1 MPAAKSAPKTPRTSA
16 TDKHEAALDEAAVLA
31 GVPELLPPTKL
42 RAGQRGRIIVL
53 SQRLA
58 LLLDPKGGLD
68 LEDPNVLAASYSV
81 LGEADEFFETLAVDH
96 DAYVE
101 WAQGLADSEQIFAML
116 IGKYARAV
124 GESTSSSAGS
134 TRTNVS

>member
-1 MPAAKSAPKTPRTSA
+1 MTAKKTPTA
-16 TDKHEAALDEAAVLA
+16 AEKHDAVLNEA
-31 GVPELLPPTKL
+31 SVLANVPELLPPTKL
-42 RAGQRGRIIVL
+42 RTAQRGRVIVL

-68 LEDPNVLAASYSV
+68 LEDPDVLAASYSV

-96 DAYVE
+96 GAYIG

-124 GESTSSSAGS
+124 GESTSSSVGS
-134 TRTNVS
+134 TASNVS

>member
-1 MPAAKSAPKTPRTSA
+1 MTAKKTSTAAE
-16 TDKHEAALDEAAVLA
+16 KHDAVLDEASVLA
-31 GVPELLPPTKL
+31 NVPELLPPTKL
-42 RAGQRGRIIVL
+42 RTAQRGRVIVL

-68 LEDPNVLAASYSV
+68 LEDPDVLAASYSV
-81 LGEADEFFETLAVDH
+81 LGEADEFFESLAVDH
-96 DAYVE
+96 DSYIG

-134 TRTNVS
+134 TTSNVS